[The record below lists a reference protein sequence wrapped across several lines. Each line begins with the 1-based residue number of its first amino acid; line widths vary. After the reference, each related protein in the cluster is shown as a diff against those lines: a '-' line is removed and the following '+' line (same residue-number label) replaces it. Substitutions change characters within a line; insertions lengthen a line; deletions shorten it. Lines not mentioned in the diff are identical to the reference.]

1 MPHAE
6 FRFHDR
12 LNDFLPPASRG
23 RPLSHDVSR
32 RAAIKDVIES
42 LGVPHT
48 EVDVILVDGTSV
60 GFEHMLGG
68 GERVAVYPWITAPRA
83 ARHLRPRP
91 PSCPRFLADAQL
103 GRLARYL
110 RLLGFDCRYDN
121 DIGDAELA
129 AQAEQQQ
136 RVVLTRDRLL
146 LRRKR
151 IQLAHYVRA
160 DAPWQQ
166 VEEVCREF
174 NLAPMFAPFTR
185 CTDCNGRL
193 VTVDKASVID
203 RLEPLTRQYVDD
215 FLQCEACGKL
225 YWHGSHVARMKERVA
240 QLRKTLAQPAE
251 QGRSTRA
258 DERRG

>member
-1 MPHAE
+1 MPHAD

-23 RPLSHDVSR
+23 GTLSRDVSR

-60 GFEHMLGG
+60 GFEHILAG
-68 GERVAVYPWITAPRA
+68 GERVEVYPWTTAPPV

-91 PSCPRFLADAQL
+91 PACPRFLLDAQL

-110 RLLGFDCRYDN
+110 RLLGFDCNYRN

-129 AQAEQQQ
+129 ARAEETQ
-136 RVVLTRDRLL
+136 RVVLTRDRRLL
-146 LRRKR
+146 KRKR
-151 IQLAHYVRA
+151 IHLAHYVRA

-174 NLAPMFAPFTR
+174 DLVPAFAPFTR
-185 CTDCNGRL
+185 CTHCNGRL
-193 VTVDKASVID
+193 VPVAKEAVID

-215 FLQCEACGKL
+215 FLQCEACGRL
-225 YWHGSHVARMKERVA
+225 YWHGSHVSRMEAMVAR
-240 QLRKTLAQPAE
+240 LR
-251 QGRSTRA
+251 
-258 DERRG
+258 RRGLNRRRS

>member
-1 MPHAE
+1 MPHAA

-12 LNDFLPPASRG
+12 LNDFLPPAWRG
-23 RPLSHDVSR
+23 EPLSRDVSR

-60 GFEHMLGG
+60 GFGHILAG
-68 GERVAVYPWITAPRA
+68 GERVAVYPWTVAPA
-83 ARHLRPRP
+83 KARHLRPRP
-91 PSCPRFLADAQL
+91 PACPRFLLDAQL

-110 RLLGFDCRYDN
+110 RLLGFDCHYRN

-129 AQAEQQQ
+129 ARAEAEQ
-136 RVVLTRDRLL
+136 RVVLSRDRGLL
-146 LRRKR
+146 KRKR
-151 IQLAHYVRA
+151 IHLAHYVRA

-174 NLAPMFAPFTR
+174 DLLPAFAPFTR
-185 CTDCNGRL
+185 CTHCNGRL
-193 VTVDKASVID
+193 VAVTKEAVID

-215 FLQCEACGKL
+215 FLQCEACGRL
-225 YWHGSHVARMKERVA
+225 YWHGSHVSRMEERVA
-240 QLRKTLAQPAE
+240 RLRRTLAQP
-251 QGRSTRA
+251 R
-258 DERRG
+258 D